1 MAKREFEV
9 AAGCFLGI
17 DKDAFLSRVCKAYM
31 ALVGDGRGGVFCQNT
46 LEPVGDWTPPL
57 RREVKPGT
65 FDVVLTNP
73 PFGKKIVVKG
83 EKIIS
88 QFELGRKW
96 KYDQAT
102 ASWSPS
108 SAFRDRLPPQI
119 PFLERCIQLL
129 KPGGRLGIV
138 LPESIFGNP
147 SHGYVMQWLRS
158 RLRIT
163 AVVSMPESLFKTSGK
178 GGTHTKVCVLIG
190 TLEKQ
195 GDRPI
200 FMAEARWCGHDSR
213 GNPTWKALADGKSEL
228 LDDVPGIAAR
238 FARRRG
244 DEDTFE
250 ADHRG
255 FLLPCESVVNDV
267 LIPRYYNP
275 EIDAEMARL
284 GSDYTFIALSDLV
297 EQGVL
302 SFATGIEVG
311 KMAYGTGSIPFIR
324 TSDISNWEIKADFKH
339 GVSEE
344 IYESVRTKVDIRS
357 GDILMVK
364 DGTYL
369 IGATAMVM
377 DTDLPML
384 FQSHLYRIRVHK
396 PEVISPWLLFV
407 LLNTAVV
414 RLQVRARRFTQDII
428 DTIGKRVLELAIPLP
443 KAEGRAQR
451 LGDDFKRI
459 IEGRVRLRQEA
470 SALVGSI
477 AALSSAAVDMEDLWP

>member
-1 MAKREFEV
+1 
-9 AAGCFLGI
+9 
-17 DKDAFLSRVCKAYM
+17 
-31 ALVGDGRGGVFCQNT
+31 
-46 LEPVGDWTPPL
+46 
-57 RREVKPGT
+57 
-65 FDVVLTNP
+65 
-73 PFGKKIVVKG
+73 
-83 EKIIS
+83 
-88 QFELGRKW
+88 
-96 KYDQAT
+96 
-102 ASWSPS
+102 
-108 SAFRDRLPPQI
+108 
-119 PFLERCIQLL
+119 
-129 KPGGRLGIV
+129 
-138 LPESIFGNP
+138 
-147 SHGYVMQWLRS
+147 
-158 RLRIT
+158 
-163 AVVSMPESLFKTSGK
+163 MPESLFKTSGK

-190 TLEKQ
+190 TLEEQ

-213 GNPTWKALADGKSEL
+213 GNPTWKMLADGKAEL

-238 FARRRG
+238 FARRHG
-244 DEDTFE
+244 DKNAFE

-275 EIDAEMARL
+275 EIDAEVTRL
-284 GSDYTFIALSDLV
+284 GSDYTFIALSELV
-297 EQGVL
+297 QQGVL

-311 KMAYGTGSIPFIR
+311 KMAYGTGNIPFIR

-339 GVSEE
+339 GVSED

-396 PEVISPWLLFV
+396 PEVISSWLLFV

-428 DTIGKRVLELAIPLP
+428 DTIGKRVLELAIPIP

-470 SALVGSI
+470 STLVGSI
-477 AALSSAAVDMEDLWP
+477 AALSAVAVDTEDLWP